1 MQIFSNPDRD
11 ISTPKPAAGS
21 YEWWYFDAISND
33 GKYSV
38 VVIFYEGNP
47 FSRRYMDAIENGKN
61 NRAEEYP
68 AVSISIYKNKEP
80 IFYSFEEVLPA
91 DSEFSTDWPQGRV
104 KENMFQRVQ
113 AGGGKLIYQLNLN
126 QSIANGD
133 HLHGSL
139 RFTSWGQAPNFQSP
153 ADKKRSEDTSHQWN
167 LIQPL
172 AVTEGELKIDGF
184 TNEVI
189 SFKGRG
195 YHDHNMGMEPM
206 KESFID
212 WYWGRFHF
220 PGYSLIYYLMNEEN
234 GRRDC
239 AWLIDQSNNVSELN
253 GNFELLDAG
262 LNVFGLKSARK
273 IELGAGD
280 TSFLIQQET
289 TLDDG
294 PFYQRFHSR
303 LMIKLDGKLHQATG
317 ISEYICP
324 GRIYTKLFRPLVNMR
339 INYPDKTH
347 WVQKNPRLYR
357 WTW

>member
-1 MQIFSNPDRD
+1 MQIFSNPARD
-11 ISTPKPAAGS
+11 ISSPKPSPGS

-33 GKYSV
+33 GKYNI

-47 FSRRYMDAIENGKN
+47 FSRRYMDSIENGEN
-61 NRAEEYP
+61 NYAKEYP

-80 IFYSFEEVLPA
+80 IFYSFEEVMPA
-91 DSEFSTDWPQGRV
+91 DAEFSTDWPQGRV
-104 KENMFQRVQ
+104 KMNRFQRVQ
-113 AGGGKLIYQLNLN
+113 EENDKLVYQLELN

-133 HLHGSL
+133 YLQGML
-139 RFTSWGQAPNFQSP
+139 RFKSSGKTPDFKYPAESSGSTEQSH
-153 ADKKRSEDTSHQWN
+153 RWN
-167 LIQPL
+167 LIQPS
-172 AVTEGELKIDGF
+172 AATEGELRINGF
-184 TNEVI
+184 SNEVI
-189 SFKGRG
+189 SFTGSG
-195 YHDHNMGMEPM
+195 YHDHNTGMEPM

-220 PGYSLIYYLMNEEN
+220 PGYTLIYYLMNEEN

-239 AWLIDQSNNVSELN
+239 AWLIDQSNNVTELN
-253 GNFELLDAG
+253 GEIELLDVG
-262 LNVFGLKSARK
+262 LNIFGLKSARK
-273 IELGAGD
+273 IEMD
-280 TSFLIQQET
+280 TGVISFLIQQET
-289 TLDDG
+289 LLDDG
-294 PFYQRFHSR
+294 PFYQRFNSR

-339 INYPDKTH
+339 IKYPDKTH